1 MSDEPREEFYIGY
14 LSNAPRNLAKL
25 VRRICLALF
34 GLVVLTAILLAL
46 GQQKL
51 SLSVFEF
58 QQYRDFTGLIQA
70 QPNPTLLVR
79 DRNSLAQY
87 LLVAEGKHGV
97 NVENFTGK
105 NVKLKGA
112 RIYRDGMTMI
122 EVVGDSIEILPT
134 ENKLDLANED
144 LGNFTLVGEIVD
156 SKCYLGVM
164 NPGSTKVHRECAVR
178 CISGGIPPLFIARD
192 AVGNKIA
199 LQLVSAKNE
208 AVNQDV
214 LDFVAEPIKI
224 TGQVSRTGEQLIF
237 KADPKT
243 YQRVE

>member
-1 MSDEPREEFYIGY
+1 MSDKLREEFYIGY
-14 LSNAPRNLAKL
+14 LPTAPHNLAKL
-25 VRRICLALF
+25 VRRVCIVLF
-34 GLVVLTAILLAL
+34 SIIVLTAILLAL

-51 SLSVFEF
+51 PLSVFEF

-70 QPNPTLLVR
+70 QPYPTLLVR
-79 DRNSLAQY
+79 DGNSLAQY

-97 NVENFTGK
+97 NVENFAGK
-105 NVKLKGA
+105 NVKLQGV

-122 EVVGDSIEILPT
+122 EVVGDSIEILPP
-134 ENKLDLANED
+134 ENKVDLANED

-164 NPGSTKVHRECAVR
+164 NPGNTKVHRECAVR

-199 LQLVSAKNE
+199 LQLVSAKKE

-224 TGQVSRTGEQLIF
+224 TGQLSRIGEQLIF
-237 KADPKT
+237 KADPRT
-243 YQRVE
+243 YQRVQ